1 MLLLKSHQKAK
12 LCLTIYTL
20 TRQFTVKTCIFE
32 CVFTINREFKMINKT
47 TKDKI
52 QALHLQYLSLA
63 KDNESVLKEITL
75 AEIPEMVYNSN
86 AIENSTLSLEDTE
99 KILAGGNLERKVNVR
114 EVYEAKNLAKLTES
128 LLETNKSRLNI
139 KLILSL
145 HKTLLTNIDDTIAGR
160 FRVGKEWVRVGNHL
174 GANPKFVPTLMQE
187 LVDNYNQ
194 NKISNF
200 IDAVAHFH
208 AEFETIH
215 PFVDG
220 NGRMGRALIN
230 LQLVHLGFPPII
242 IQNKS
247 KHTEYYPLFTQYQST
262 MKFGDFTELFALQLQ
277 ESMHKRITIL
287 TAKKIIPLALWASQK
302 GVKPNVAA
310 NKAKRQTIPAF
321 RLREKWMIAEEF
333 TSPINS

>member
-1 MLLLKSHQKAK
+1 
-12 LCLTIYTL
+12 
-20 TRQFTVKTCIFE
+20 
-32 CVFTINREFKMINKT
+32 MINQT

-52 QALHLQYLSLA
+52 ELLHRQYLNLS
-63 KDNESVLKEITL
+63 KGNESILKEITL
-75 AEIPEMVYNSN
+75 AEIPELVYNSN

-99 KILAGGNLERKVNVR
+99 KILAEGSIARKVNVR

-128 LLETNKSRLNI
+128 LLEKNKSRINI

-145 HKTLLTNIDDTIAGR
+145 HKALLTNIDDTIAGR
-160 FRVGKEWVRVGNHL
+160 FRIGKEWVRVGNHL
-174 GANPKFVPTLMQE
+174 GANPQFVPILMQE

-194 NKISNF
+194 NKISYF
-200 IDAVAHFH
+200 LDAVAHFH

-220 NGRMGRALIN
+220 NGRIGRVIIN
-230 LQLVHLGFPPII
+230 LQLMNFGFPPII

-247 KHTEYYPLFTQYQST
+247 KHTEYYTLFTQYQST
-262 MKFGDFTELFALQLQ
+262 IKFGGFTELFALLLQ
-277 ESMHKRITIL
+277 ESLHKRISIL
-287 TAKKIIPLALWASQK
+287 SAKKIIPLARWASQK

-333 TSPINS
+333 TPSK

>member
-1 MLLLKSHQKAK
+1 
-12 LCLTIYTL
+12 
-20 TRQFTVKTCIFE
+20 
-32 CVFTINREFKMINKT
+32 MINKT

-262 MKFGDFTELFALQLQ
+262 LKFGDFTALFALLLQ
-277 ESMHKRITIL
+277 ESLHKRITIL
-287 TAKKIIPLALWASQK
+287 TAKKIIPLALWASQQ

-333 TSPINS
+333 TSPN

>member
-1 MLLLKSHQKAK
+1 
-12 LCLTIYTL
+12 
-20 TRQFTVKTCIFE
+20 
-32 CVFTINREFKMINKT
+32 MINQT

-52 QALHLQYLSLA
+52 KVLHRQYMQLA
-63 KDNESVLKEITL
+63 KGNEAVLKEITL

-86 AIENSTLSLEDTE
+86 AIENSTLTLEDTE
-99 KILAGGNLERKVNVR
+99 KILLGGSLDRKVNIR
-114 EVYEAKNLAKLTES
+114 EVYEAKNLAKLTETLIEKNKS
-128 LLETNKSRLNI
+128 LLTI
-139 KLILSL
+139 KLILSS
-145 HKTLLTNIDDTIAGR
+145 HKTLLSNIDDTIAGR
-160 FRVGKEWVRVGNHL
+160 FRRGKEWVRVGNHL
-174 GANPKFVPTLMQE
+174 GANPRFVHTLMQE

-194 NKISNF
+194 NKINYF
-200 IDAVAHFH
+200 LDAVAHFH

-220 NGRMGRALIN
+220 NGRMGRVLIN
-230 LQLVHLGFPPII
+230 LQLMNGGFPPII

-247 KHTEYYPLFTQYQST
+247 KQTEYYPLFTRYQT
-262 MKFGDFTELFALQLQ
+262 TIKFGGFTELFALLLQ
-277 ESMHKRITIL
+277 ESLHKRISIL

-333 TSPINS
+333 TTLIT